1 MAQHNFGNCV
11 HKVLLAEGGYVNH
24 PSDPGGMTN
33 LGVTKK
39 VYDEWTGKD
48 NSEEVMRKLDHEDV
62 KPIYEKNYW
71 EKIKGD
77 DLPQGL
83 DLCIFDFGVNAG
95 PSRAVKMI
103 QSMAGTTVD
112 GGVGPLTLKA
122 IDALVK
128 KDGLKETIQA
138 YQDKRQAYYES
149 LDNFKVFGRGWTVRV
164 NDCTEYALDMA
175 DFPAEWNE
183 QSEEELAKIKA
194 EEEAAKKAE

>member
-1 MAQHNFGNCV
+1 
-11 HKVLLAEGGYVNH
+11 
-24 PSDPGGMTN
+24 
-33 LGVTKK
+33 
-39 VYDEWTGKD
+39 
-48 NSEEVMRKLDHEDV
+48 MRKLDHEDV

-122 IDALVK
+122 IDA
-128 KDGLKETIQA
+128 
-138 YQDKRQAYYES
+138 
-149 LDNFKVFGRGWTVRV
+149 W
-164 NDCTEYALDMA
+164 
-175 DFPAEWNE
+175 
-183 QSEEELAKIKA
+183 
-194 EEEAAKKAE
+194 

>member
-1 MAQHNFGNCV
+1 
-11 HKVLLAEGGYVNH
+11 
-24 PSDPGGMTN
+24 
-33 LGVTKK
+33 
-39 VYDEWTGKD
+39 
-48 NSEEVMRKLDHEDV
+48 
-62 KPIYEKNYW
+62 
-71 EKIKGD
+71 
-77 DLPQGL
+77 
-83 DLCIFDFGVNAG
+83 
-95 PSRAVKMI
+95 MI
-103 QSMAGTTVD
+103 QSMAGTTAD

-183 QSEEELAKIKA
+183 QSDEEKAKIKA

>member
-1 MAQHNFGNCV
+1 MN
-11 HKVLLAEGGYVNH
+11 
-24 PSDPGGMTN
+24 
-33 LGVTKK
+33 
-39 VYDEWTGKD
+39 
-48 NSEEVMRKLDHEDV
+48 RDV
-62 KPIYEKNYW
+62 KRIKRLL
-71 EKIKGD
+71 EKIGVMIYSC
-77 DLPQGL
+77 L

-149 LDNFKVFGRGWTVRV
+149 LENFKLFVRGWTVRV
-164 NDCTEYALDMA
+164 NDCTEYALEMA

-183 QSEEELAKIKA
+183 QSDEEKAKIKA